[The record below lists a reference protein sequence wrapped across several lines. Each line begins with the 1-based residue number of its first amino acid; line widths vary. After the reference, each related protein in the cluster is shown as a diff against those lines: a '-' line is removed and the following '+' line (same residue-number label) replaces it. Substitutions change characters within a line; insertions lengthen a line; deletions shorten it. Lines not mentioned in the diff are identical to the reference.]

1 MFGTAFIWGL
11 GVSFGAAFGLLFFI
25 GLNELAGWLTGRTQ
39 EASNVAKRSLEELR
53 RRNELTEETN
63 AKIEHA
69 IAIFETTQL
78 KG

>member
-11 GVSFGAAFGLLFFI
+11 GVSFGAAFVLLFFI
-25 GLNELAGWLTGRTQ
+25 GLRESARWLTGRTQ
-39 EASNVAKRSLEELR
+39 PNVAKQSLKELR